1 MNRVIPSFVL
11 LLALAPLSRAAEA
24 PVKMETRMY
33 HDIARV
39 QEVCLEG
46 GGKEAARGP
55 SMGES
60 SRDLAELIDYR
71 KSKASS
77 ALRKHLEN
85 YGIKFSGEAYAFYDP
100 SWSAIV
106 MRNSPAQHAKLRR
119 LLVLWQC
126 LPNQIAVDAA
136 VVAFPRTEA
145 ETLAR
150 KNTAAVPTSSDLI
163 ALWKGGKG
171 RLVANQ
177 TLITRSGVNAQMQSV
192 HEIVYPTEF
201 SSAVACTNQT
211 PPLSACAITPGSFET
226 REAGFILN
234 YTPTLG
240 PDGRTIDLTLAP
252 ELSILSGTNYFSAI
266 FSTTGLVTQS
276 RAEQPVFQTGK
287 VTTTIVL
294 RDGAT
299 AVMGDLDVPVA
310 TESWYLFLTA
320 RVLDSTCAPMGDT
333 DFSVLLDDDPAAQ

>member
-1 MNRVIPSFVL
+1 MNKIMLSAVL
-11 LLALAPLSRAAEA
+11 LLAFAPLSRAAEA

-33 HDIARV
+33 HDISHVRD
-39 QEVCLEG
+39 VCLEG
-46 GGKEAARGP
+46 SGKEASRGP

-60 SRDLAELIDYR
+60 TRDLAELVDYR

-100 SWSAIV
+100 SWSAMV
-106 MRNSPAQHAKLRR
+106 MRNTPAQHAKLRR

-126 LPNQIAVDAA
+126 LPNQIALDAA
-136 VVAFPRTEA
+136 VVAFPRTET
-145 ETLAR
+145 EPVAR
-150 KNTAAVPTSSDLI
+150 KNASAVPASTDLI
-163 ALWKGGKG
+163 AMWKSGKG

-177 TLITRSGVNAQMQSV
+177 TVITRSGVNAQMQSV
-192 HEIVYPTEF
+192 HESIHPTEF
-201 SSAVACTNQT
+201 SSAVEFTNQA
-211 PPLSACAITPGSFET
+211 PPISLFPVMPGSFET
-226 REAGFILN
+226 REVGFIFN
-234 YTPTLG
+234 CTPTLCS
-240 PDGRTIDLTLAP
+240 DGKTIDLTIAP
-252 ELSILSGTNYFSAI
+252 ELSILVGTNSFAAI
-266 FSTTGLVTQS
+266 FGTTGLVTQS

-287 VTTTIVL
+287 VTSSLVL

-310 TESWYLFLTA
+310 TEAWYLFLTA

-333 DFSVLLDDDPAAQ
+333 DFSILLDDEPAAP